1 MCFGK
6 PPSGGGMGGL
16 GGFGGRPQ
24 YGQPGYG
31 QQGYGQPGEC
41 LLIKFLSFPCK
52 YSSPSWRMGLS
63 FVVG

>member
-6 PPSGGGMGGL
+6 PPTGGGIGGL

-31 QQGYGQPGEC
+31 QQGYGQPGEG
-41 LLIKFLSFPCK
+41 LLSKARLLFASAVACFGSLTVFC
-52 YSSPSWRMGLS
+52 
-63 FVVG
+63 V